1 MKYRLLLIGLC
12 LAAGVSGCSRQAP
25 DAEGGPPAPAP
36 AAEARPN
43 ILFVVVD
50 DLGYTDLGAFGSEI
64 PTPNLDRLAFGG
76 LRLTNLRSAA
86 NCQTTRIM
94 LMASTSISAG
104 EAELPEDAPRPDGV
118 RSSYLS
124 RDWATMAALLRDAG
138 YSTYMA
144 GKWDL
149 GSVPGLFPPDRGFDR
164 SFALVGASGS
174 HFAAPFRGGPFVV
187 DGELVAPEELPAD
200 FYSTEF
206 FTDRILQ
213 YLSEHEGGRPWFAYL
228 PFSAMHW
235 PLHLPD
241 DWLDRHAG
249 RYDAGYDEL
258 REARV
263 ARAREL
269 GVLPDAAT
277 LDTYRPGAEP
287 WAGLSAEEQ
296 RKYARAQ
303 EIYAGMLEY
312 VDMSVG
318 RLVDYLVET
327 DQLANTVIMVS
338 SDNGSSSSEAA
349 VYPGRLPAVPDNRAD
364 ERFDNRFEN
373 FGRMGSFIDHGRGF
387 AEAAT
392 APFREFKASLFDGGL
407 RAAALIYYP
416 AAVPAG
422 GLSGE
427 FLTVM
432 DILPTFLEI
441 AGTEH
446 PGAGEFHGR
455 HINGILGRSFW
466 PYVTGQASSVH
477 PPEHPVGWI
486 RQDAGALIRGDY
498 KIVNDVP
505 FGEQRLGGG
514 MGMGPPPTAWRLYDI
529 ANDPG
534 ETTDLAAELPELTAE
549 LVAEW
554 EANWQ

>member
-1 MKYRLLLIGLC
+1 MKYWALPIGLC
-12 LAAGVSGCSRQAP
+12 LATGTIGCTPEAP
-25 DAEGGPPAPAP
+25 DGAVAPSDVTSADDD
-36 AAEARPN
+36 RPN

-50 DLGYTDLGAFGSEI
+50 DLGYTDLGAFGGEI
-64 PTPNLDRLAFGG
+64 PTPNLDSLAVGG
-76 LRLTNLRSAA
+76 VRFTNLHSAS
-86 NCQTTRIM
+86 NCQATRIM
-94 LMASTSISAG
+94 FMASTGIAA
-104 EAELPEDAPRPDGV
+104 AEEQLPEDAPRPDGV
-118 RSSYLS
+118 RGSYLS
-124 RDWATMAALLRDAG
+124 RDWATMAALLKDAG

-149 GSVPGLFPPDRGFDR
+149 GSVPGYFPPDRGFDR

-174 HFAAPFRGGPFVV
+174 HFAAYFRGAPFVV
-187 DGELVAPEELPAD
+187 DGELVNPEDLPAD
-200 FYSTEF
+200 FYSTEY

-213 YLSEHEGGRPWFAYL
+213 YLSEHESGGPWFAYL
-228 PFSAMHW
+228 PYSAVHW

-241 DWLDRHAG
+241 DWLDRYAG

-258 REARV
+258 RVARV
-263 ARAREL
+263 NRASEL
-269 GVLPDAAT
+269 GVLPDAAS
-277 LDTYRPGAEP
+277 LDTFQPVAEP
-287 WAGLSAEEQ
+287 WAGLSSEEQ

-318 RLVDYLVET
+318 RLVEYLDET
-327 DQLANTVIMVS
+327 DQLENTVIMVI
-338 SDNGSSSSEAA
+338 SDNGSSSSEAG
-349 VYPGRLPAVPDNRAD
+349 VYPGRLPAVPDTRAD
-364 ERFDNRFEN
+364 ERFDNRLEN
-373 FGRMGSFIDHGRGF
+373 FGRVGSFIDHGRGF

-392 APFREFKASLFDGGL
+392 APFKEFKATLSEGGL
-407 RAAALIYYP
+407 RAASFVYFP
-416 AAVPAG
+416 ASVPAG
-422 GLSGE
+422 GISGE

-466 PYVTGQASSVH
+466 PYVTGQATSVH
-477 PPEHPVGWI
+477 PPEHPVGFK
-486 RQDAGALIRGDY
+486 RQVAGALIRGDY
-498 KIVNDVP
+498 KIVNDLP
-505 FGEQRLGGG
+505 FGEPRLGGG
-514 MGMGPPPTAWRLYDI
+514 MGVGPPPTAWRLYDI

-534 ETTDLAAELPELTAE
+534 ETTDLAAKLPELTAE

-554 EANWQ
+554 ETNWQ